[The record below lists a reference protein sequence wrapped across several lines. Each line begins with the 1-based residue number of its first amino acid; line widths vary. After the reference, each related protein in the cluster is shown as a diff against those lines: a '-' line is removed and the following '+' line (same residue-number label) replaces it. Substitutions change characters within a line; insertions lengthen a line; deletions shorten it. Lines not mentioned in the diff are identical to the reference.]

1 MIPKHAATGPNSIPP
16 PNAGGSYDTVL
27 IENIS
32 PVRRQRHKPLSLAS
46 SEAPPIFNEE
56 AAFRRKGGYGLHAN
70 FTNKESDARVNTV
83 DECFDISDK
92 ENIRNNVIN
101 VGEISTPLP
110 HEAKRRDEHRKMK
123 REERVKRET
132 MNRIALQQKQIEQGR
147 QNEQDL
153 RTKRDEDGNRH
164 VNMDVQR
171 KEPLKVHRKD
181 KEGNHIPIFL
191 WFVFNRRSRN
201 YPYDFTLNMAR
212 HISIQN

>member
-1 MIPKHAATGPNSIPP
+1 MMPKHAATGPYSFP
-16 PNAGGSYDTVL
+16 PNAEGPYDTVL

-32 PVRRQRHKPLSLAS
+32 PVRRQRHKPLSSAS

-56 AAFRRKGGYGLHAN
+56 AAFRRKGGDGLHAN
-70 FTNKESDARVNTV
+70 FTNKESDAHTNTV

-92 ENIRNNVIN
+92 ENIRNILNAS
-101 VGEISTPLP
+101 EISTPLP

-132 MNRIALQQKQIEQGR
+132 VNRIALQQKQIEQGR

-153 RTKRDEDGNRH
+153 RMNRDEDGNRH

-171 KEPLKVHRKD
+171 KEPLKIHRKD
-181 KEGNHIPIFL
+181 REGNDMPMFP
-191 WFVFNRRSRN
+191 WFVFYWRSRN
-201 YPYDFTLNMAR
+201 YPYNFSLNTPR
-212 HISIQN
+212 HISI